1 MVAGGQ
7 CGERHGGRGAGE
19 EMVLHSQQRAQG
31 VLGGQHG
38 GRPTAVKV
46 EEGDVG
52 RAGEG
57 APCWGGFGSH

>member
-19 EMVLHSQQRAQG
+19 EMVLHSQQRARG

-38 GRPTAVKV
+38 WRPTAVKV
-46 EEGDVG
+46 EEGDVR
-52 RAGEG
+52 RAGDG
-57 APCWGGFGSH
+57 APCCGGFDSD